1 MNPNPTFSI
10 ICLPIRT
17 TFQNKHEF
25 HNEKKVILLPTF
37 VLLIIT
43 KKETK
48 KKTPRT
54 IKEIISPVLLF
65 I

>member
-1 MNPNPTFSI
+1 MNPNPAFSI

-17 TFQNKHEF
+17 TFKNKHEF
-25 HNEKKVILLPTF
+25 HNEKKVISLPTF